1 MRFAILG
8 TVRAIDEGTPV
19 ALPPKDRIVLA
30 TLLLRAGQVVSV
42 AALATAIWD
51 DTPPPSAR
59 NTIQGQIKRLRQALG
74 TLADRIVTKAPGYL
88 IEVRPG
94 ELDLDLFTALRERA
108 ALAAR
113 AGEWDRSGELLKE
126 AIGLW
131 HGEPL
136 SDVPSAYLRRTEVP
150 RLTELRD
157 EAIEARIDTDLNLGR
172 HGIVTAELR
181 GLVAEH
187 PFRERLWEQLM
198 LALYRDGRQ
207 SDALGA
213 YQEARNVLSAEL
225 GIDPGPRLQELHQQI
240 LTNRVADLAG
250 RRPSQSQNQGQNQ
263 VRSQGQSRSQ
273 VRSQSPPAGGRPR
286 QLPADLPDFTGRDDD
301 ADRLYDLLSQ
311 PGDRPGAVTIAAV
324 TGPGGIGKTALAV
337 HVAHRAAERFPD
349 GQLFVHLGGA
359 TSPAPATDVLA
370 RLLRDLGIPDTAIP
384 EEADE
389 RAARYRTAM
398 ADRKMLI
405 VLDDAHGSAQVRPLL
420 PGTGGSAVII
430 TSRAPLADLAG
441 TAFAGL
447 TVLSPDESK
456 DLFTAIVGNRRAAD
470 DPDATD
476 GIVTSCAGLPLA
488 IRIAASRLATRP
500 GWTAG
505 QLSELLA
512 SERQR
517 LSELAAGDTAVR
529 ATFEVSYLAL
539 PAEPA
544 RVFRLFGLAG
554 LPTLTVPALAAL
566 AGQPVEHTA
575 EAVAALVDAHLLESP
590 DPGRFQAHDLLRIY
604 AAERADTDETD
615 GSRREAV
622 SHLLTWY
629 LHALNNSVAALRVD
643 RAIKL
648 EPPPPSIPAH
658 QVSGLQ
664 DAVDWLDA
672 ERTNLVRMVSVAA
685 SAGEDETCWRLATL
699 LRYYFEWTGHWA
711 DQITVGTVGLPAAE
725 RSGNS
730 QAAGMLLNVLGAAYW
745 KLGRLDVAAEHYDRV
760 LRIRRELGDRKGEA
774 TILSNLGL
782 VEVDSGS
789 ITSAI
794 GRFTQALAVNREL
807 DYPYGVGYC
816 LHNLASAYEK
826 SGRLDEALTHYEQAL
841 EIRTKH
847 SCPLSDQASTTHSI
861 GALLITMGRP
871 SEAMD
876 YLQRALK
883 ICQDSNLSYGEGMT
897 LASLGDCYQATGK
910 RADALA
916 AWQRAYD
923 ILSDLGV
930 PEASEVRDR
939 W

>member
-19 ALPPKDRIVLA
+19 PLPPKDRIVLA

-74 TLADRIVTKAPGYL
+74 TAADRIVTKAPGYL

-94 ELDLDLFTALRERA
+94 ELDLDLFIELRERA
-108 ALAAR
+108 AVAAR

-157 EAIEARIDTDLNLGR
+157 EAIEARIDTDLNLER
-172 HGIVTAELR
+172 HGTVTAELR

-207 SDALGA
+207 SDALSA
-213 YQEARNVLSAEL
+213 YQEARNVLSTEL

-240 LTNRVADLAG
+240 LTNRVANPASRGAG
-250 RRPSQSQNQGQNQ
+250 
-263 VRSQGQSRSQ
+263 Q
-273 VRSQSPPAGGRPR
+273 VRSQSQSPPSGDRPR

-301 ADRLYDLLSQ
+301 ADRLYDLLTQSA
-311 PGDRPGAVTIAAV
+311 DRPGAVTIAAI

-337 HVAHRAAERFPD
+337 HVAHRAARRFPD

-359 TSPAPATDVLA
+359 TSPAAAADVLA
-370 RLLRDLGIPDTAIP
+370 RLLRDLGVPDAAIP
-384 EEADE
+384 SAADE
-389 RAARYRTAM
+389 RAARYRTVM
-398 ADRKMLI
+398 ADRKMLV

-420 PGTGGSAVII
+420 PGTGGSAVLI

-447 TVLSPDESK
+447 TVLSPGESK
-456 DLFTAIVGNRRAAD
+456 DLFTAIVGSRRAAD

-476 GIVTSCAGLPLA
+476 GIVASCAGLPLA
-488 IRIAASRLATRP
+488 IRIAASRLATQP

-512 SERQR
+512 SERRR

-529 ATFEVSYLAL
+529 ASFEVSYLAL

-544 RVFRLFGLAG
+544 RVFRMFGLAG

-566 AGQPVEHTA
+566 AGAPVPDTA
-575 EAVAALVDAHLLESP
+575 QAVAALLDAHLLQSP
-590 DPGRFQAHDLLRIY
+590 EPGRFQAHDLLRIY
-604 AAERADTDETD
+604 AAERADTDETGD
-615 GSRREAV
+615 SRREAV
-622 SHLLTWY
+622 HRLLTWY
-629 LHALNNSVAALRVD
+629 LHALNNSVATLKVE

-648 EPPPPSIPAH
+648 EPPPSSVPTH
-658 QVSGLQ
+658 RVSGLQ
-664 DAVDWLDA
+664 DAVDWLGA
-672 ERTNLVRMVSVAA
+672 ERTNLVRMVAA
-685 SAGEDETCWRLATL
+685 AAGAGEDEICWRLATL

-725 RSGNS
+725 RSGNP

-745 KLGRLDVAAEHYDRV
+745 KLGRLDVAAEHYGRV

-782 VEVDSGS
+782 VEADSGN

-826 SGRLDEALTHYEQAL
+826 SGRLDEALAHYEQAL
-841 EIRTKH
+841 EVRTKH
-847 SCPLSDQASTTHSI
+847 SCPLSDQAASTHSI
-861 GALLITMGRP
+861 GALLISMGRP
-871 SEAMD
+871 RDAMD

-883 ICQDSNLSYGEGMT
+883 ICQDSDLSYGEGVT
-897 LASLGDCYQATGK
+897 LASLGDGYQALGK
-910 RADALA
+910 HADARA
-916 AWQRAYD
+916 AWRRAYE
-923 ILSDLGV
+923 IFSELGV
-930 PEASEVRDR
+930 PEASAAADR
-939 W
+939 LALS